1 MLERRNLFR
10 WGLGGIVACA
20 GLGGTGLA
28 EAAKAKAHNKAHGHP
43 GHGAHGG
50 HGHPNHGAHGH
61 SGHGHS
67 GHGKHSHG
75 HAGHG
80 AHGHSHGHAKSDKGA
95 ILRPADDA
103 ALAGARQVAL
113 HNLHT
118 GESVST
124 VYWEDGAYVPG
135 ALHEVSHVLR
145 DFRTGDVHAIRPELM
160 DLLHNLSRTLE
171 VDRPF
176 QVISGYRSPQTNA
189 MLREESN
196 GVAQHSLHMQG
207 MAIDIR
213 IERVP
218 LARLHKAALVLQRG
232 GVGYYPDSDFVH
244 VDIGPVR
251 RWG

>member
-1 MLERRNLFR
+1 
-10 WGLGGIVACA
+10 
-20 GLGGTGLA
+20 
-28 EAAKAKAHNKAHGHP
+28 
-43 GHGAHGG
+43 
-50 HGHPNHGAHGH
+50 
-61 SGHGHS
+61 
-67 GHGKHSHG
+67 
-75 HAGHG
+75 
-80 AHGHSHGHAKSDKGA
+80 
-95 ILRPADDA
+95 
-103 ALAGARQVAL
+103 VAL

-118 GESVST
+118 GESIST

-135 ALHEVSHVLR
+135 ALHEVNHVLR
-145 DFRTGDVHAIRPELM
+145 DFRTGDVHTIRPELM

-213 IERVP
+213 IEKVP
-218 LARLHKAALVLQRG
+218 LARLHKAALILQRG